1 MEEYEFGYD
10 KSGRSIIIN
19 DKGEYVTHI
28 PCNLSKNEVL
38 KRCENGTMKVF
49 DARNQGLQNIPGAKV
64 DTSKPVSIA
73 PREDWPI
80 YDAWNELWLADYD
93 QDDPR
98 TFEEFYKEY
107 KECVGENK
115 ENADSVTYKY
125 VKKPRRM
132 EVN

>member
-10 KSGRSIIIN
+10 TSGRSIIID

-28 PCNLSKNEVL
+28 PANLSKNEVL
-38 KRCENGTMKVF
+38 DKCKKGTMKVF
-49 DARNQGLQNIPGAKV
+49 DARNQGLRNMPGAQV
-64 DTSKPVSIA
+64 DISKPVPVA

-93 QDDPR
+93 KDDPR

-115 ENADSVTYKY
+115 ENATVVTYKY
-125 VKKPRRM
+125 VKKPK
-132 EVN
+132 NWA